1 MQVAVLQ
8 IAEYKMFLIALP
20 TQTDLFDYLVH
31 YLIYILAKLPHF
43 IGCSVEH
50 TIDESIQCFK
60 RISFKECDFRPSVH
74 LTIVLSNKKMEY
86 EDKHDS
92 NSNIHRSELPKE

>member
-1 MQVAVLQ
+1 VQVAVLQ

-20 TQTDLFDYLVH
+20 PQTDLFEYLVH

-50 TIDESIQCFK
+50 TIVESKQCFK
-60 RISFKECDFRPSVH
+60 RISFKDGGSECDFRPSVH
-74 LTIVLSNKKMEY
+74 LTSVLSNKKLEY
-86 EDKHDS
+86 EDKHD
-92 NSNIHRSELPKE
+92 ILRSELPKE

>member
-1 MQVAVLQ
+1 VQVAVLQ
-8 IAEYKMFLIALP
+8 IAKYKMFLIALP

-50 TIDESIQCFK
+50 TIVESK
-60 RISFKECDFRPSVH
+60 DGGSECDFRPSVH
-74 LTIVLSNKKMEY
+74 LTSVLSNKKLEY
-86 EDKHDS
+86 EDKHD
-92 NSNIHRSELPKE
+92 ILRSELPKE